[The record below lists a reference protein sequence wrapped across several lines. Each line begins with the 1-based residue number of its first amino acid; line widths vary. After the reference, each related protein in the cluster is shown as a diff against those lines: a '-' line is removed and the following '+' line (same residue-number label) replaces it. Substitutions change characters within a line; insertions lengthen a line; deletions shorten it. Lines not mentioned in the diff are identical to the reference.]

1 MPTDTFNKVTS
12 CDSIPHVDLEKFKEE
27 ASSKLTIQKNYPIS
41 LKHVTSLP
49 SLSDIIHIQS
59 EKEEFLKKLN
69 LNVTYFH
76 AATIEESE
84 ETTLSG
90 EKNKSS

>member
-1 MPTDTFNKVTS
+1 M
-12 CDSIPHVDLEKFKEE
+12 
-27 ASSKLTIQKNYPIS
+27 
-41 LKHVTSLP
+41 
-49 SLSDIIHIQS
+49 S

-76 AATIEESE
+76 AATIEESGDE